1 MSIINLTINGRP
13 CQTTQGST
21 ILEAARANDFH
32 IPTLCHLKGIHRF
45 GTCRICV
52 VEQVGAKNLQA
63 SCIVEAQEGMEVYTH
78 SDRVRRARKT
88 LYQLMIS
95 DHNKNCLSC
104 IRNQDCDLQAMGREL
119 GVLSDPYAG
128 ETNPGTPDFSESIL
142 RDSTKCIL
150 CRRCVT
156 VCNDIQQV
164 SVLNAQSRGF
174 RTTVAPAANMRLGA
188 SNCTYCGQCVN
199 VCPVGALAETSH
211 KERVWQAL
219 GDPQKF
225 AVVQTAPAVRV
236 GIGECFGLE
245 PGTSQTGKMVS
256 ALQVLGFDAIFDTNW
271 GADLTIMEEGTEFL
285 TRLKASL
292 DGESVTLP
300 MITSCSP
307 GWVKFIENHYPD
319 HLPHL
324 SSCKSPHTMLG
335 AVIKHYYAKKIGK
348 KPEDMYVVSVMPC
361 TAKKTEVAR
370 TEMSND
376 GLRNVD
382 AVLTTRELGDM
393 IRATGTN
400 FLHLPEGKFDSP
412 LGESSGAAD
421 IFGVTGGV
429 MEAALR
435 TVYEVICGRELPFP
449 NLHVSPIVGLDTVK
463 EATIKL
469 EHVKPEWAAAEGFEV
484 KIAVASGLAGARIL
498 MDQIVAGTSPYHFIE
513 VMACPGGC
521 ITGGGQPRTHDIEGT
536 RQARMAALY
545 HEDEGKAMRKSHENP
560 SLQAFYAEWGQPG
573 CHASHEYLHT
583 HYTPRGI
590 YNELTTENFNLN
602 R

>member
-1 MSIINLTINGRP
+1 MSMINLTINGLP
-13 CQTTQGST
+13 CQATKGST
-21 ILEAARANDFH
+21 ILEAAIENDFH
-32 IPTLCHLKGIHRF
+32 IPTLCHLKDVHKF

-63 SCIVEAQEGMEVYTH
+63 SCMVEAQEGMEIYTH

-88 LYQLMIS
+88 LYQLMLS

-128 ETNPGTPDFSESIL
+128 ANNPGKPDFSESIL

-164 SVLNAQSRGF
+164 CVLNAQSRGF
-174 RTTVAPAANMRLGA
+174 LTTVSPAANMRLGE
-188 SNCTYCGQCVN
+188 SNCTYCGQCVS

-219 GDPQKF
+219 GDPEKF
-225 AVVQTAPAVRV
+225 VVVQTAPAVRV

-245 PGTSQTGKMVS
+245 PGTSLTGKMVT
-256 ALQVLGFDAIFDTNW
+256 ALQVMGFDAVFDTNW

-285 TRLKASL
+285 NRLKDTLTGKQA
-292 DGESVTLP
+292 TLP
-300 MITSCSP
+300 MMTSCSP
-307 GWVKFIENHYPD
+307 GWVKYIENHFPD
-319 HLPHL
+319 HLDHL
-324 SSCKSPHTMLG
+324 STCKSPHTMLG
-335 AVIKHYYAKKIGK
+335 AVVKHYYAKKIGK
-348 KPEDMYVVSVMPC
+348 NPEDMYVVSVMPC
-361 TAKKTEVAR
+361 TAKKTEIAR
-370 TEMSND
+370 REMCND
-376 GLRNVD
+376 GVPNVD

-393 IRATGTN
+393 IRSTGTN
-400 FLHLPEGKFDSP
+400 FLHLPDGQFDSP
-412 LGESSGAAD
+412 LGESTGAAD

-429 MEAALR
+429 TEAALR
-435 TVYEVICGRELPFP
+435 TVYEIICGRELPFP
-449 NLHVSPIVGLDTVK
+449 NLHVTPIVGLEQVK
-463 EATIKL
+463 EATITL
-469 EHVKPEWAAAEGFEV
+469 ENVKPEWAAAEGFEV
-484 KIAVASGLAGARIL
+484 KIAVASGLAGAKIL
-498 MDQIVAGTSPYHFIE
+498 MEQIEAGTSPYHFIE

-521 ITGGGQPRTHDIEGT
+521 IVGGGQPRTHDIEAT
-536 RQARMAALY
+536 RKARMEALY
-545 HEDEGKAMRKSHENP
+545 REDEGKPLRKSHENA
-560 SLQAFYAEWGQPG
+560 SLQAFYEEWGQPG

-590 YNELTTENFNLN
+590 FNELTTENFNLN